1 MLKTLRLLLSQPQP
15 KALDDVL
22 AESFSPKSQRS
33 AEQVSDFCSCF
44 LFLNVQSNSKQFI
57 FYPATLAPE
66 VIFFFFPFFIN
77 RQKLLHVLF
86 LGGDPPRKIPLNST
100 RRGHG
105 LPPAEL

>member
-1 MLKTLRLLLSQPQP
+1 MKTETEVERLKSGPNLGLCTLSPERSADMLETLRPLLSPPQP

-22 AESFSPKSQRS
+22 AESFCPQIAQRS

-66 VIFFFFPFFIN
+66 VTCFFF
-77 RQKLLHVLF
+77 L
-86 LGGDPPRKIPLNST
+86 
-100 RRGHG
+100 
-105 LPPAEL
+105 